1 MQPTSTRIGYGAF
14 FVRQPGQ
21 QTHVTHQRILEIVMP
36 GIEDAPREIAHSVA
50 QPTFNQT
57 GSGMLK
63 KTHPMIVVAAVAVTL
78 FSAVGIGVMTG
89 VLPSAGAVNSS
100 PGQTLPAQTGLPPS
114 VMAAGAAH
122 APVGMSPEEV
132 PPEKAK
138 PAPSATLKPVDRPT
152 LGQPLAKSQAQQ
164 SVVDKTSAA
173 KTAKPQSPSPVP
185 SYSTAAPGSG
195 SERGNANVVASNAGG
210 TMNVADGKIVST
222 LPSNPPADDCRNCG
236 TVDSVLP
243 VRHQGQGSGAGAVIG
258 GVLGGVLGRQV
269 GSGRG
274 RDVATVAG
282 AVGGAVIG
290 NSVEKSN
297 STTQHYEIRVRLT
310 DGTMQTVKSDTD
322 QGMRIGDKVRIDNGR
337 VIRLT

>member
-14 FVRQPGQ
+14 FVRRPEQ
-21 QTHVTHQRILEIVMP
+21 QAHVTHQRILEIVMP
-36 GIEDAPREIAHSVA
+36 GIEDAPREIANSVA
-50 QPTFNQT
+50 QPTRNQT
-57 GSGMLK
+57 GAGMLK
-63 KTHPMIVVAAVAVTL
+63 KTHPMIIVAAVAVTL

-89 VLPSAGAVNSS
+89 ILPSARAVNSS
-100 PGQTLPAQTGLPPS
+100 PGQTIPAQTGLPPS

-122 APVGMSPEEV
+122 APVGMSPEQV
-132 PPEKAK
+132 PPEKTK
-138 PAPSATLKPVDRPT
+138 PAPSTTLKPVDRPT
-152 LGQPLAKSQAQQ
+152 LGQPLARSQTPPSADDKS
-164 SVVDKTSAA
+164 STA
-173 KTAKPQSPSPVP
+173 KTAKPQSASPVP
-185 SYSTAAPGSG
+185 SYSTSAPGSA
-195 SERGNANVVASNAGG
+195 SERSNTNMIASNAVG
-210 TMNVADGKIVST
+210 TMNVADGKIAST
-222 LPSNPPADDCRNCG
+222 LPSNTPADVCRNCG

-310 DGTMQTVKSDTD
+310 DGTFQTIKSDTD
-322 QGMRIGDKVRIDNGR
+322 QGMHIGDKVRVDNGR
-337 VIRLT
+337 LIRLS